1 MKLAEAL
8 LERAELKQK
17 LMMLQT
23 RLINNSKTQE
33 GVEPN
38 ESPKD
43 LLKELDESTER
54 LEFLITHINKTNEMT
69 KNTKGATISE
79 LIAKR
84 DILTQKY
91 RVLRLL
97 LDNGSAVINRLT
109 HTEIKILTTFSV
121 TDLQKNVDKISEN
134 IRKIDTE
141 IQGLN
146 WTTDLL

>member
-17 LMMLQT
+17 LIVLQN
-23 RLINNSKTQE
+23 RLVSNAKVQE
-33 GVEPN
+33 GMEPN
-38 ESPKD
+38 ESPKT
-43 LLKELDESTER
+43 LLKELDEATNR
-54 LEFLITHINKTNEMT
+54 LEFLITHINKTNELT
-69 KNTKGATISE
+69 KNQNGTTISE

-84 DILTQKY
+84 DVLTQKY
-91 RVLRLL
+91 RILRIF
-97 LDNGSAVINRLT
+97 LDNGNAVVNRLT
-109 HTEIKILTTFSV
+109 HTEIKLLTTFSV
-121 TDLQKNVDKISEN
+121 VDTQKNVDKLSEQ

>member
-109 HTEIKILTTFSV
+109 DTEIKILTTFSV

>member
-8 LERAELKQK
+8 LERAELRQK
-17 LMMLQT
+17 LMMLEN
-23 RLINNSKTQE
+23 RLVNNAKTQE

-43 LLKELDESTER
+43 LLKELDEAISR
-54 LEFLITHINKTNEMT
+54 QEFLITHINKTNEFT
-69 KNTKGATISE
+69 KNEKGVTISE

-84 DILTQKY
+84 DVLTQKNNI
-91 RVLRLL
+91 LRSFLQS
-97 LDNGSAVINRLT
+97 GSSIASRLT
-109 HTEIKILTTFSV
+109 HTEIKVLTTFSV
-121 TDLQKNVDKISEN
+121 ADLQKKVDKISEEM
-134 IRKIDTE
+134 RKIDTE

>member
-8 LERAELKQK
+8 LERSELKEK
-17 LMMLQT
+17 LMVLQN
-23 RLINNSKTQE
+23 RLNANAKVQE

-38 ESPKD
+38 ESPKT
-43 LLKELDESTER
+43 LLKELDDSIKR
-54 LEFLITHINKTNEMT
+54 LEYLIVHINRTNEYT
-69 KNTKGATISE
+69 KNSKGVSISE

-84 DILTQKY
+84 DVVGQKY
-91 RVLRLL
+91 RVLRMF
-97 LDNGSAVINRLT
+97 LDSGSMVVNRLT

-121 TDLQKNVDKISEN
+121 AELQKTVDKLSEEM
-134 IRKIDTE
+134 RKIDTE

>member
-91 RVLRLL
+91 RILRLL